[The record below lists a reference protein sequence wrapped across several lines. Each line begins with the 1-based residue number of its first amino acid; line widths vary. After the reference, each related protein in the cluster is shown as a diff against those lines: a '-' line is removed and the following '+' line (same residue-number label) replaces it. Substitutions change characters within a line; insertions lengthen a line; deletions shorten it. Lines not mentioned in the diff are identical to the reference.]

1 MTIKPPHTHP
11 MTLRSA
17 PAYRGAMWVR
27 LGFVAFFKHPWIF
40 TGLLCFGFIGLLM
53 LLQIPWI
60 GGLLLLINLPLVSL
74 AFMLASQR
82 VVLREPVSLTA
93 YFSALH
99 MDRIRLRSLWI
110 LGLLYALLTLGILV
124 FCHWFDGGK
133 FYALQTTLAS
143 QAATAEELQLQLN
156 DPVLQQGVLLCMA
169 LLCLRSLLFWHTAGL
184 VYWAG
189 QTPIQALFFNA
200 MALARSKAAFAVYAL
215 VCTSLVLSLEWL
227 SWLVVAVLGQPQW
240 AAMLVIPSALVLTCV
255 FYASVFFS
263 FADSFEVVGKLHS
276 TKP

>member
-1 MTIKPPHTHP
+1 
-11 MTLRSA
+11 MTLRAA
-17 PAYRGAMWVR
+17 PAHRGAMWVR
-27 LGFVAFFKHPWIF
+27 HGFMAFFKHPWIF
-40 TGLLCFGFIGLLM
+40 TGLLCFVFMALLL

-60 GGLLLLINLPLVSL
+60 GSLLLLINLPLVSL

-82 VVLREPVSLTA
+82 VVLREPVSFPA

-99 MDRIRLRSLWI
+99 LDKKRLRSLWM
-110 LGLLYALLTLGILV
+110 LGVLYALLTLGILL

-143 QAATAEELQLQLN
+143 QTATAQELQEQLN
-156 DPVLQQGVLLCMA
+156 DPRLQQGVLLCMV
-169 LLCLRSLLFWHTAGL
+169 LLGLRSLLFWHTAGL

-189 QTPIQALFFNA
+189 QTPVQALFFNA
-200 MALARSKAAFAVYAL
+200 MAVSRSKAAFAIYAL

-227 SWLVVAVLGQPQW
+227 SWLAVAVLGQPQW
-240 AAMLVIPSALVLTCV
+240 AAMLVVPSALVLVCV

-263 FADSFEVVGKLHS
+263 FADSFEVVA
-276 TKP
+276 KPATPIP